1 MIIDFKEIPRANG
14 NDGDQDRFEQFACDF
29 FETCGY
35 SIECRPSRGAD
46 GGKDL
51 IIKEPSMHSK
61 AELKWIVSCKHYGHS
76 RNSIGVEV
84 EVNILERVEAHNCHG
99 FMGFYSSSIS
109 SSLASRLNE
118 LKAKI
123 HTNFFDN
130 ARIEQEILLLNPS
143 DRDRIL
149 HSYFPKSFSNFHQEQ
164 RKNGVGN
171 QKKKLPSKA
180 GNSYN
185 DWLRASLD
193 AAILLDIEKIKEEF
207 IYDEW
212 QEKTSPLFKLYRY
225 IDYNNFLI
233 ANAIFS
239 LSEYIVETSRSL
251 KQRENIAD
259 EIFSLVLAYFPPKHM
274 ITEKQSHVLGKTC
287 LGIGFNTTYDALLYR
302 SDYDVA
308 KYGLLIIKF
317 IYNEAKRND
326 IKPLLN
332 NVLEIYKELENS
344 LNRPD
349 RKDLETAKE
358 FVAIFK
364 NDLATPSLSMP
375 ILTAH
380 LSLLVK

>member
-14 NDGDQDRFEQFACDF
+14 SEGDQDRFEQFACDF
-29 FETCGY
+29 FETWQY
-35 SIECRPSRGAD
+35 SIEYRPSRGAD

-51 IIKEPSMHSK
+51 IIKESTKHSK

-76 RNSIGVEV
+76 RNSVGIEV
-84 EVNILERVEAHNCHG
+84 EVNILERVEANNCHG
-99 FMGFYSSSIS
+99 FMGFYSTSIS
-109 SSLASRLNE
+109 SSLASRLIE

-130 ARIEQEILLLNPS
+130 ARIEKEILSLNPK
-143 DRDRIL
+143 DRYRIL
-149 HSYFPKSFSNFHQEQ
+149 RTYFPLSFLKYLQEK
-164 RKNGVGN
+164 RKNGIGN
-171 QKKKLPSKA
+171 QKKKLQGNV

-185 DWLRASLD
+185 DLLRASLD

-239 LSEYIVETSRSL
+239 LSEYIVETSRSR
-251 KQRENIAD
+251 KQKENIAG
-259 EIFSLVLAYFPPKHM
+259 EIFSLVLTYFPSKNL
-274 ITEKQSHVLGKTC
+274 ITEKQSNVLGKTC
-287 LGIGFNTTYDALLYR
+287 LGIGFNITYDALIYR
-302 SDYDVA
+302 NDYDVA

-317 IYNEAKRND
+317 INNEAKRND

-332 NVLEIYKELENS
+332 SVLEIYKELENS

-349 RKDLETAKE
+349 RKDLEAAKE
-358 FVAIFK
+358 FVAGFK
-364 NDLATPSLSMP
+364 NDLATPSLSIP
-375 ILTAH
+375 ILTGH
-380 LSLLVK
+380 LSQLVK

>member
-1 MIIDFKEIPRANG
+1 MIIDFKEIPVANG
-14 NDGDQDRFEQFACDF
+14 SEGEQDRFEQFACDF
-29 FETCGY
+29 FETCQY
-35 SIECRPSRGAD
+35 SIEYRPSRGPD

-51 IIKEPSMHSK
+51 IIKESTKHSQ

-76 RNSIGVEV
+76 KKSVGVTEEVSI
-84 EVNILERVEAHNCHG
+84 IDRVVDSNCHG

-118 LKAKI
+118 LKGRI

-130 ARIEQEILLLNPS
+130 ARIEKEILLLNPS

-207 IYDEW
+207 IYDKW

-225 IDYNNFLI
+225 TDYNNFLI

-251 KQRENIAD
+251 KQQENIAG
-259 EIFSLVLAYFPPKHM
+259 EIFSLVLTYFPPKHL
-274 ITEKQSHVLGKTC
+274 ITEKQSHAIGKTC
-287 LGIGFNTTYDALLYR
+287 LGIGFNITYDALLYH

-326 IKPLLN
+326 IKLLLN

-349 RKDLETAKE
+349 RKDLEIAKE
-358 FVAIFK
+358 FVAVFK
-364 NDLATPSLSMP
+364 NDLATPSLSTP
-375 ILTAH
+375 ILTGH
-380 LSLLVK
+380 LSRLVE